1 MSRLYWP
8 TLKTS
13 FSGPARRSS
22 SETRTATARATTAA
36 VVPRPSRIANANASA
51 VVTSLV
57 PPLSFDRIGSDSM
70 TTRLAS
76 STQNSGGCCSTVVGP
91 LPTTRSATRTSP
103 TAETAST

>member
-1 MSRLYWP
+1 LN
-8 TLKTS
+8 TS
-13 FSGPARRSS
+13 FSGAARRSIS
-22 SETRTATARATTAA
+22 DTRTAAASATTAA

-57 PPLSFDRIGSDSM
+57 PPLTFERIGNDSM

-76 STQNSGGCCSTVVGP
+76 STQNRAGCCSTVAGP
-91 LPTTRSATRTSP
+91 LLTTRSATRASP